1 MPMPAELPDGFG
13 TTFTGALLF
22 VFDPPAE
29 GFGVAFGV
37 DFAVAFGVALT
48 LGEGFP
54 STTVTLIF
62 CPGTRF

>member
-13 TTFTGALLF
+13 TTFTRALIF
-22 VFDPPAE
+22 VFAPPAE